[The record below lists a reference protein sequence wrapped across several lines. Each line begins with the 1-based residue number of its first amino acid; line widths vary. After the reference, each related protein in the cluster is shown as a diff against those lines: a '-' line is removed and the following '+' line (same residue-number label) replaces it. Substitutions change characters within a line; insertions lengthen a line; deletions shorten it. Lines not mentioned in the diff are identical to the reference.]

1 MFSQITYAVVGG
13 IVGVVINY
21 LADVLPKT
29 RRLSKPVCPQCSEP
43 YTLRGY
49 LISFKCKNCEA
60 RPIPR
65 VFIVLILSILAAI
78 LVGNFPLAGINFWL
92 TIPIIIFLG
101 IILVIDFE
109 HHAVLIETSIIGLI
123 LFLVYG
129 FYIQGFLVTAIG
141 GAAGFLIMLLI
152 YYFGIFF
159 SRTMGKVRKEESS
172 EPGMGFGDVYVGA
185 FLGLFTGW
193 PWIIGAIIIAIIISG
208 VYSFVYLMVKAIR
221 KDYQTY
227 TTIPYAPF
235 LIFGAIAVY
244 YLPQMPAL

>member
-1 MFSQITYAVVGG
+1 M
-13 IVGVVINY
+13 
-21 LADVLPKT
+21 
-29 RRLSKPVCPQCSEP
+29 
-43 YTLRGY
+43 
-49 LISFKCKNCEA
+49 
-60 RPIPR
+60 
-65 VFIVLILSILAAI
+65 LAAI

-101 IILVIDFE
+101 IILVIDIE

-129 FYIQGFLVTAIG
+129 FFIQGFLVTAIG

-159 SRTMGKVRKEESS
+159 SRTMGKVRKEEIS

-208 VYSFVYLMVKAIR
+208 VYSFVYLLVKAIR

-227 TTIPYAPF
+227 TSIPYAPF
-235 LIFGAIAVY
+235 LILGAIAVY